1 MEVKY
6 INPFMTAVSNTMEM
20 MLGIAPGRQAPYLKK
35 DKLTKGDITGL
46 IGFAEKNVTGS
57 VALSFTQDAALWIYQ
72 LMTGEEQQ
80 SLTRD
85 VQDSIG
91 ELTNIVAGGA
101 KTALA
106 EEGLSFHISI
116 PSVIVGKDH
125 LISHKLNIPVVA
137 IPFKLEDHTF
147 LMEVSMK
154 VLGKN
159 VAQ

>member
-6 INPFMTAVSNTMEM
+6 INPFMTSVMNTMEM
-20 MLGIAPGRQAPYLKK
+20 MLGINPERQAPYLKK

-57 VALSFTQDAALWIYQ
+57 VALSFTREAALWIYE
-72 LMTGEEQQ
+72 LMTGDAKDKLSRE
-80 SLTRD
+80 

-106 EEGLSFHISI
+106 EDGLSFHISI

-125 LISHKLNIPVVA
+125 LISHKLDIPVVA
-137 IPFKLEDHTF
+137 IPFKLNEHTF

-159 VAQ
+159 ITQ